1 MTTHDGARVYPDTR
15 FDFASEII
23 ECIRE
28 IHRDVM
34 ERRAEREERELWMDL
49 QERDIAAG
57 GGWDE

>member
-28 IHRDVM
+28 IHRGVM